1 MLIDEFLI
9 ALGVKAD
16 TKKVE
21 EFDKAMDGVADSAD
35 KTEGAM
41 ARAYEATDG
50 FVSGIEGIMGVLGFF
65 TGTLGAAWGVFH
77 GTIMELEDLIKEEK
91 LLTEV
96 TKKQLEQQKKYKES
110 VETLGKR
117 FQSLKVELAFGFLPT
132 MQKMIDS
139 LDKFLKVNKDAIVNG
154 ILAFLKAITSVMGA
168 IGNFARF
175 IDMIVTKVIG
185 WKATLMILGAAFLWL
200 KRAAILAFVASPLGL
215 FLLALG
221 AIVLL
226 VDDFMTYM
234 EGGESL
240 LGPFWEKMIGW
251 VNKAKDIWNG
261 FSEEAKSAIKSIGI
275 AFALLLPMFGGL
287 IGTLKILGTTFAM
300 VGKLM
305 LATPYGIA
313 ITLIGILIYFIIDL
327 VKWLNGGESQFASF
341 WQAIADGWNAIVNS
355 VSEAMEAVVRVF
367 SEAWNDSKAALL
379 EVIAAMVSSVKGFV
393 DDVASFFGG
402 IYDSIVKPFSD
413 AFEWVSNKWQ
423 GLKGL
428 FSGGINANVNMGDRQ
443 AAGVGAN
450 NSRVV
455 NSTNTTNASFI
466 VNGAG
471 NPNAIV
477 NGMDKK
483 LKSTQSNM
491 GGAAKA

>member
-1 MLIDEFLI
+1 MILDEFLI

-16 TKKVE
+16 TKAVE
-21 EFDKAMDGVADSAD
+21 KFDDALDDVTKSAD
-35 KTEGAM
+35 QTESAM
-41 ARAYEATDG
+41 TRAYEATDG
-50 FVSGIEGIMGVLGFF
+50 FVSSIEAAMGIVGFF
-65 TGTLGAAWGVFH
+65 TGVLGGAWAMFH

-132 MQKMIDS
+132 MQKTITAIDN
-139 LDKFLKVNKDAIVNG
+139 FLKANKDAIVNG
-154 ILAFLKAITSVMGA
+154 ILAFLEAITSVMGA

-175 IDMIVTKVIG
+175 IDMIVTKTIG

-251 VNKAKDIWNG
+251 VNKAKDILNG
-261 FSEEAKSAIKSIGI
+261 FREEAKSAIKSIGI
-275 AFALLLPMFGGL
+275 AFALLTPMMCGVTGTFMTQAKAILFVGKAMLMNPIGL
-287 IGTLKILGTTFAM
+287 I
-300 VGKLM
+300 
-305 LATPYGIA
+305 
-313 ITLIGILIYFIIDL
+313 ITLVGVLIYFIVDL
-327 VKWLNGGESQFASF
+327 IKWLNGGESQFSSL
-341 WQAIADGWNAIVNS
+341 WQAAADVWNKIVDATSQAIEKMIN
-355 VSEAMEAVVRVF
+355 AVKKF
-367 SEAWNDSKAALL
+367 IDDTKAY
-379 EVIAAMVSSVKGFV
+379 
-393 DDVASFFGG
+393 FGG

-455 NSTNTTNASFI
+455 NNNNTQAV
-466 VNGAG
+466 VNVSGAG
-471 NPNAIV
+471 NPQAVGNAAAGAI
-477 NGMDKK
+477 NKTAQMN
-483 LKSTQSNM
+483 TR
-491 GGAAKA
+491 GAAKA

>member
-1 MLIDEFLI
+1 MAILVLDEFLI

-65 TGTLGAAWGVFH
+65 TGTLGAAWGIFH

-96 TKKQLEQQKKYKES
+96 TKRQLEQQKKYKDS

-132 MQKMIDS
+132 MQKTITAIDN
-139 LDKFLKVNKDAIVNG
+139 FLKANKDAIVNG
-154 ILAFLKAITSVMGA
+154 ITVFLKWISSAVGA
-168 IGNFARF
+168 FGNFLRGL
-175 IDMIVTKVIG
+175 DMLINKTIG
-185 WKATLMILGAAFLWL
+185 WKNTLLLLAGAFLWL
-200 KRAAILAFVASPLGL
+200 KRAAILAFVTSPLGL

-234 EGGESL
+234 DGGESL

-275 AFALLLPMFGGL
+275 AFALLTPMLGGVTGTFMMLGKAILFVGKAMLMNPIGL
-287 IGTLKILGTTFAM
+287 I
-300 VGKLM
+300 
-305 LATPYGIA
+305 
-313 ITLIGILIYFIIDL
+313 ITLIGVLIYFIVDL
-327 VKWLNGGESQFASF
+327 IKWLNGGESQFSAL
-341 WQAIADGWNAIVNS
+341 WQAAADVWNKIVDATSQAIEKMIN
-355 VSEAMEAVVRVF
+355 AVKKF
-367 SEAWNDSKAALL
+367 
-379 EVIAAMVSSVKGFV
+379 I
-393 DDVASFFGG
+393 DDTKDYFGG

-483 LKSTQSNM
+483 LKVTKANM
-491 GGAAKA
+491 GGIAVN

>member
-65 TGTLGAAWGVFH
+65 TGALGAAWGIFH

-96 TKKQLEQQKKYKES
+96 TKKQLEQQKKYKDS

-139 LDKFLKVNKDAIVNG
+139 LDRFLKVNKDAIVNG
-154 ILAFLKAITSVMGA
+154 ILAFLKAITSVMVA

-175 IDMIVTKVIG
+175 IDMIVTKTIG

-275 AFALLLPMFGGL
+275 AFALLTPMLGGVTGTFMTLAKAILFVGKAMLMNPIGL
-287 IGTLKILGTTFAM
+287 I
-300 VGKLM
+300 
-305 LATPYGIA
+305 
-313 ITLIGILIYFIIDL
+313 ITLVGVLIYFIVDL
-327 VKWLNGGESQFASF
+327 IKWLNGGESQFSAL
-341 WQAIADGWNAIVNS
+341 WQAAADVWNKIVDATSQAIEKMIN
-355 VSEAMEAVVRVF
+355 AVKKF
-367 SEAWNDSKAALL
+367 IDDTKAY
-379 EVIAAMVSSVKGFV
+379 
-393 DDVASFFGG
+393 FGG

>member
-1 MLIDEFLI
+1 MILDEFLI

-65 TGTLGAAWGVFH
+65 TGTLGAAWGIFH

-139 LDKFLKVNKDAIVNG
+139 LDNFLKVNKDAIVNG
-154 ILAFLKAITSVMGA
+154 ILAFLKAITSVMVA

-175 IDMIVTKVIG
+175 IDMIVNKTIG

-200 KRAAILAFVASPLGL
+200 KRAAILAFVTSPLGL
-215 FLLALG
+215 FLIALT
-221 AIVLL
+221 AIILL

-251 VNKAKDIWNG
+251 VNKAKDIWDG

-275 AFALLLPMFGGL
+275 AFALLTPMLGGVTGTFMMLGKAILFVGKAMLMNPIGL
-287 IGTLKILGTTFAM
+287 I
-300 VGKLM
+300 
-305 LATPYGIA
+305 
-313 ITLIGILIYFIIDL
+313 ITLVGVLIYFIVDL
-327 VKWLNGGESQFASF
+327 IKWLNGGESQFSAL
-341 WQAIADGWNAIVNS
+341 WQAAADVWNKIVDATSQAIEKMIN
-355 VSEAMEAVVRVF
+355 AVKKF
-367 SEAWNDSKAALL
+367 IDDTKAY
-379 EVIAAMVSSVKGFV
+379 
-393 DDVASFFGG
+393 FGG

-413 AFEWVSNKWQ
+413 AFEWVSNKWK

-450 NSRVV
+450 NSRVL

>member
-16 TKKVE
+16 TKAVE
-21 EFDKAMDGVADSAD
+21 KFDDALDDVTKSAD
-35 KTEGAM
+35 QTEGAM
-41 ARAYEATDG
+41 TRAYEATDG
-50 FVSGIEGIMGVLGFF
+50 FVSSIEAAMGIVGFF
-65 TGTLGAAWGVFH
+65 TGVLGGAWAMFH

-96 TKKQLEQQKKYKES
+96 TKNQLEQQKKYKDS

-139 LDKFLKVNKDAIVNG
+139 LDNFLKVNKDAIVNG

-168 IGNFARF
+168 IVNFARF
-175 IDMIVTKVIG
+175 IDMIVTKTIG

-200 KRAAILAFVASPLGL
+200 KRAAILAFVTSPLGL

-221 AIVLL
+221 VIVLL

-275 AFALLLPMFGGL
+275 AFALLTPMLGGVTGNFMTLAKAILFVGKAMLMNPIGL
-287 IGTLKILGTTFAM
+287 I
-300 VGKLM
+300 
-305 LATPYGIA
+305 
-313 ITLIGILIYFIIDL
+313 ITLIGVLIYFIVDL
-327 VKWLNGGESQFASF
+327 IKWLNGGESQFSSL
-341 WQAIADGWNAIVNS
+341 WQAAADVWNKIVDATSQAIEKMIN
-355 VSEAMEAVVRVF
+355 AVKKF
-367 SEAWNDSKAALL
+367 IDDTKAY
-379 EVIAAMVSSVKGFV
+379 
-393 DDVASFFGG
+393 FGG

-443 AAGVGAN
+443 AAGVGAS

-477 NGMDKK
+477 SGMNKK